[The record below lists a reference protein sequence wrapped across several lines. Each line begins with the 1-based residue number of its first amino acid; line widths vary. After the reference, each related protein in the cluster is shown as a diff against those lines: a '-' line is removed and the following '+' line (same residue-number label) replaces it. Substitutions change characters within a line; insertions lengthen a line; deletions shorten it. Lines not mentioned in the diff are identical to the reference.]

1 MSIDAYH
8 FFCHYCHSREGLAN
22 VGLKRRENYDKMK
35 SDKEVDSYEAWNN
48 DVRRGQQ
55 PILLEQGSSESGM
68 GRLRNERNG
77 MGKPMGRSGP
87 IPDGSSKATSSS
99 EQLNH
104 SDNQGGFS
112 MSGKQATVIKG
123 TL

>member
-55 PILLEQGSSESGM
+55 PILLEQGPSESGM
-68 GRLRNERNG
+68 GRLRDKRYGLGESYG
-77 MGKPMGRSGP
+77 SHKGTPSTKGKN
-87 IPDGSSKATSSS
+87 ANS
-99 EQLNH
+99 EQVNH